1 MTIYIGLELIVV
13 LSFQSKKEKEL
24 LVVTYLPS

>member
-1 MTIYIGLELIVV
+1 MAIYIGLELLIA

-24 LVVTYLPS
+24 LVVTNLPS